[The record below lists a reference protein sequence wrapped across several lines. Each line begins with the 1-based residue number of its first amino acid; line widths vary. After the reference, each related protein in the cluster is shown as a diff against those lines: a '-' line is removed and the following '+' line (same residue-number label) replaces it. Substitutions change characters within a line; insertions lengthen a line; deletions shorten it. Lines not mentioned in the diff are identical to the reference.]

1 MFLKKG
7 HCNAEGTLRGAGLSQ
22 TGQRVAV
29 LTVMIRADGPLS
41 AGEILNRTDP
51 GQKINRVTVYR
62 ILSSFR
68 DSRIIRELPTDRGV
82 KLYEMACRHNPAHPH
97 FYCKACR
104 TTTCLQPVRL
114 SKAARW
120 LAGPE
125 AFRIDDVQVHVTGI
139 CRQCSRRG

>member
-1 MFLKKG
+1 MFLRKG
-7 HCNAEGTLRGAGLSQ
+7 HCNAEGTLREAGLSQ

-29 LTVMIRADGPLS
+29 LTVMIRAEGPLS
-41 AGEILNRTDP
+41 AGEILNRADP
-51 GQKINRVTVYR
+51 EQKINRVTVYR

-82 KLYEMACRHNPAHPH
+82 KLYEMACRHNPVHPH

-104 TTTCLQPVRL
+104 TTTCLHPVGL

-120 LAGPE
+120 FAGPE
-125 AFRIDDVQVHVTGI
+125 AFRIDDVQVQVTGI
-139 CRQCSRRG
+139 CRQCGRRG

>member
-1 MFLKKG
+1 MILKNG
-7 HCNAEGTLRGAGLSQ
+7 HCNAEGTLREAGLSQ

-29 LTVMIRADGPLS
+29 LTVMIRAEGPLS

-97 FYCKACR
+97 FYCKSCR

-114 SKAARW
+114 AKAARL

-139 CRQCSRRG
+139 CLQCNRRG